1 MHFACGLFRIAGM
14 SDTPSSTPSVTHVSI
29 DADRAGQRLD
39 NFLMATLKGVPKSR
53 IYRIIRD
60 GQVRVNGKRIKQT
73 YRLEDGDQVRIPPVR
88 VAGDSGTPAVSQSL
102 GERLSRSLIHE
113 DDKLLVYNKP
123 VGLAVHGGSGI
134 SLGLIES
141 LRVLRPDDRNL
152 ELVHRLDRDT
162 SGAIMLA
169 KHRPFL
175 RRLQRLML
183 DGGIE
188 KRYWLI
194 CRGFTGKQ
202 RTIEAPL
209 LKQTHGN
216 ERVVRVSQEGKASR
230 TDFKLLERFGDLAL
244 VEATL
249 GTGRTHQIRV
259 HARFGGFPLVGDP
272 KYGDPQENAH
282 WARELGH
289 ARMFL
294 HARYLGLRHPESG
307 EMLQLA
313 APLDEA
319 FEDAL
324 QRLRQHPVTAPALPP
339 VGDDPVTAAPLPDRA
354 QGRAA
359 SEQTRSR
366 AQPRGNRQNAG
377 AGTAAP
383 ETARPAKAAT
393 RKSGSSDSRSGKGE
407 SGKRES
413 GKREPGK
420 SARGKSSGARAKP
433 TGRSKGRPSG
443 RATGTPPPKNKRGR
457 S

>member
-1 MHFACGLFRIAGM
+1 M

-73 YRLEDGDQVRIPPVR
+73 YRLEEGDQVRIPPVR
-88 VAGDSGTPAVSQSL
+88 VAGDNGTPAVSQAL
-102 GERLSRSLIHE
+102 GERLSRGLIHE

-141 LRVLRPDDRNL
+141 LRVLRPEDRNL

-183 DGGIE
+183 DGGID

-230 TDFKLLERFGDLAL
+230 TDFRLLERFGDLAL

-294 HARYLGLRHPESG
+294 HARHLGLRHPESG
-307 EMLQLA
+307 EMLQLT

-324 QRLRQHPVTAPALPP
+324 VRLRKHPVTAPAVLDVVTDAPGDEEPP
-339 VGDDPVTAAPLPDRA
+339 PARA
-354 QGRAA
+354 RKARMG
-359 SEQTRSR
+359 TTGTTMLGSR
-366 AQPRGNRQNAG
+366 PGNRSDNKS
-377 AGTAAP
+377 GTAASKSG
-383 ETARPAKAAT
+383 RPAKAAT
-393 RKSGSSDSRSGKGE
+393 RGSADGD
-407 SGKRES
+407 
-413 GKREPGK
+413 
-420 SARGKSSGARAKP
+420 ARPAKSSVARKGTKTDSNTGARASTRGTTRSGP
-433 TGRSKGRPSG
+433 AGRSKGRPSG
-443 RATGTPPPKNKRGR
+443 RATGTPPPKNRRGR
-457 S
+457 R